1 MHQRELAEL
10 VSSRLRD
17 IQDFPVQGVS
27 FKDFTP
33 LLGDNESFRAVVDD
47 AALRFSGR
55 VDRVVGIEARGFML
69 GAATAYA
76 LGVGFVPVRKAGKL
90 PARTRAASY
99 ALEYGQATIE
109 IHADAFAPGTRV
121 LVMDDVLATGGTA
134 CAACDLVEEL
144 GGTVV
149 GVDVVVE
156 IGALHGRKALRGRE
170 LTSVLVV

>member
-1 MHQRELAEL
+1 MPQSQLAEL

-17 IQDFPVQGVS
+17 IPDFPKPGVS

-33 LLGDNESFRAVVDD
+33 LLADHVAFSAVVDD
-47 AALRFSGR
+47 AVARFSGR
-55 VDRVVGIEARGFML
+55 VDAVVGIEARGFMM

-76 LGVGFVPVRKAGKL
+76 MGVGFVPIRKAGKL
-90 PARTRAASY
+90 PSRVHAASY

-109 IHADAFAPGTRV
+109 IHADAFVPGTRV
-121 LVMDDVLATGGTA
+121 LIMDDVLATGGTA
-134 CAACDLVEEL
+134 AAACDLVERL

-156 IGALHGRKALRGRE
+156 IAALGGRAALNGRE
-170 LTSVLVV
+170 LASVLVL